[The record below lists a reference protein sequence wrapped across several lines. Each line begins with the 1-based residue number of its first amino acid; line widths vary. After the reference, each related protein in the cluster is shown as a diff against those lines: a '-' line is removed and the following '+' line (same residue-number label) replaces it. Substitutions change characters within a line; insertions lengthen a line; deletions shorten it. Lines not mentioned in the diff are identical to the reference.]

1 MFFAALLLQFLIPPL
16 QNALKNL
23 NGDKWCN
30 RKCMDNDSRFR
41 LYSARRIRL
50 YSNLGV
56 TRYIISVNDNINQPR
71 NGSKHGGIHLG
82 KSGNA
87 K

>member
-1 MFFAALLLQFLIPPL
+1 
-16 QNALKNL
+16 
-23 NGDKWCN
+23 
-30 RKCMDNDSRFR
+30 MDNDSRFS

-56 TRYIISVNDNINQPR
+56 TRYIISVNDDINQPR
-71 NGSKHGGIHLG
+71 NGGKHGGVHLG
-82 KSGNA
+82 KSVNA